1 MSEQRITREEYN
13 STEQRII
20 RIETMLA
27 LLCHHLGLNPR
38 TGTHLSK
45 DLVSKH
51 ARRDH
56 QDD

>member
-1 MSEQRITREEYN
+1 MKLTREEYN
-13 STEQRII
+13 SPEQRLV

-38 TGTHLSK
+38 TGERISK
-45 DLVSKH
+45 DMGRHGTK
-51 ARRDH
+51 RDH